1 MAYLYKASIWQGGSK
16 LWYVSDIEDLGG
28 HSGRWWVPCRIL
40 GISPADYV
48 QLLIDEFKVS
58 NIKYDKEKNFLYFS
72 WEKES
77 DARRYKNW
85 INSMAR
91 KANYIF

>member
-1 MAYLYKASIWQGGSK
+1 MAHLYKASIWQGGSK

-58 NIKYDKEKNFLYFS
+58 NIGYNKEKNFLYFS